1 MRHNADEIFRA
12 LADPTRRT
20 IYERLT
26 AGEAAVKDLTAA
38 FDVSQPAISQHLAA
52 LRSAGLVRERRQ
64 GRMVFYRPD
73 PNGLKPMVDWIAHHQ
88 AFWLDRVSRLEK
100 LLEEME

>member
-64 GRMVFYRPD
+64 GRMVFYCPD